1 MRNNYRCSWHYYH
14 MLIMVRTKQID
25 STAIFILDR
34 MADVI
39 GDLESVCFDSNTVKI
54 N

>member
-1 MRNNYRCSWHYYH
+1 

-39 GDLESVCFDSNTVKI
+39 GDLESVSFDSNTSIDKLMGDNI
-54 N
+54 IEKTLL

>member
-1 MRNNYRCSWHYYH
+1 MALLPYVNGQES
-14 MLIMVRTKQID
+14 KQID

-39 GDLESVCFDSNTVKI
+39 GDLESVSFDSNTIDKLM
-54 N
+54 